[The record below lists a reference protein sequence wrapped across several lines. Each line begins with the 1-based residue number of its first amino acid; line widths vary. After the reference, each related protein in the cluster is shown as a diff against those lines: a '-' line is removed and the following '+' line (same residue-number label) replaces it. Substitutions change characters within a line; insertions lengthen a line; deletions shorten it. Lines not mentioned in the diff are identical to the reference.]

1 MQTRRLDNEQ
11 LRAMITS
18 QIGLRDALKIL
29 EARAPVMKS
38 LHLESAYWG
47 LLSLLILIADFWALM
62 IGEMIVK
69 EMNSLGDQYDWHSFA
84 RE

>member
-18 QIGLRDALKIL
+18 QIDLRDALRIL
-29 EARAPVMKS
+29 AARAPVMS
-38 LHLESAYWG
+38 SRRLESAYRD
-47 LLSLLILIADFWALM
+47 LLSLLILSADLWALM

-69 EMNSLGDQYDWHSFA
+69 EMNCQEDQRD
-84 RE
+84 